1 MANGFPGAHTLLRD
15 MLPVK
20 MTQRQIYEQTLRVGR
35 DLVDRREVE
44 VKAMN
49 EGRPPEVPKNAPDL
63 LVISPDGGRM
73 QDRRREPGERWCEYK
88 AAVVYRAT
96 RDDDA
101 RTGLRPDPQPAPH
114 WRYTP
119 SCGRFESGEKTYSD
133 PAPDVKTFTA
143 TTESIE
149 RFPEQVEL
157 EARRRGIMEADTVA
171 VVGDGGDLVWRT
183 AKEVCEAR
191 RLSASRQGQAGARG
205 KRVFEILDIIH
216 ASGHLVDAAKAA
228 FGETPERAKWLN
240 ARAAELWAG
249 DAEKLVRAIE
259 AKATELGPRP
269 ERRKP
274 GGLRPATPARGDS
287 NEPAPVKVLWNA
299 RDYFHEHRE
308 RIRYDVF
315 RRHGLPTS
323 SSHIESAIKQTNR
336 RVKGSEKAWYLEHA
350 EEMLAL
356 RCLALSDDGRWD
368 SYFDRLRRGK
378 ILIQMPGRQRARTA
392 RIASARPETT
402 EDREAA

>member
-1 MANGFPGAHTLLRD
+1 MVNGFPGAHTLLQD

-20 MTQRQIYEQTLRVGR
+20 MTQRQVYEQTLRVGR
-35 DLVDRREVE
+35 DLVDRRENE
-44 VKAMN
+44 VKAML
-49 EGRPPEVPKNAPDL
+49 EGRPPKPPANAPDL
-63 LVISPDGGRM
+63 LVISPDGGRL

-96 RDDDA
+96 REGDA
-101 RTGLRPDPQPAPH
+101 RTGLRPDPQPAPQ

-119 SCGRFESGEKTYSD
+119 SCGRVKSPEKKTYSD
-133 PAPDVKTFTA
+133 PVPEVKTFTA
-143 TTESIE
+143 TTKSIE

-171 VVGDGGDLVWRT
+171 VIGDGGDLVWRT

-191 RLSASRQGQAGARG
+191 RARK

-228 FGETPERAKWLN
+228 FNETPERAKWLN
-240 ARAAELWAG
+240 ARLVELWAG
-249 DAEKLVRAIE
+249 DAEELVRAIE
-259 AKATELGPRP
+259 AKATELGPRS

-274 GGLRPATPARGDS
+274 GEVADDP
-287 NEPAPVKVLWNA
+287 NEPAPARVLWNA

-315 RRHGLPTS
+315 RRHGLPMS
-323 SSHIESAIKQTNR
+323 SSHVESGIKQTNR

-350 EEMLAL
+350 DEMLAL
-356 RCLALSDDGRWD
+356 RCLALSGDGRWD
-368 SYFDRLRRGK
+368 AYFDRLRRGE
-378 ILIQMPGRQRARTA
+378 IEIPTPGRRRARMA
-392 RIASARPETT
+392 EAASAPVETT
-402 EDREAA
+402 EDKEAA